1 MKECGYKEDTKYEPH
16 ESSPAT
22 RSKNQSPNIWY
33 NSFNRKNVKTNV
45 GKAFFKLKHF
55 VRDHKFAEII
65 NKNYIKDS
73 YSRMDNK
80 KKIVIA

>member
-1 MKECGYKEDTKYEPH
+1 MKVHRQHSKN
-16 ESSPAT
+16 S
-22 RSKNQSPNIWY
+22 SKNQSPNIWY

-80 KKIVIA
+80 KKIAIA